1 MFSSLARRGLV
12 AAAFT
17 QPLARSQALS
27 TTSTAYA
34 KLERSQAPKTQTTYK
49 KPFTPRKQYLFTT
62 YDEQFA
68 GSKTV
73 LIVQHHNLSG
83 SELTEQRRELKMAA
97 AGARLMVVRPKMVRA
112 VLRDTRYGNLGE
124 AFVGPTAI
132 VCWDQEVEL
141 EAVKKAMEVVGR
153 QKKMV
158 LVGAKHEDMILN
170 AQMLAGLVNLP
181 PIETLR
187 AQVVGVV
194 QAPAQQLA
202 GVLKRIPQR
211 LVGVLKQKAE
221 AGSD

>member
-1 MFSSLARRGLV
+1 MFSSLLRRSFV
-12 AAAFT
+12 SAFT
-17 QPLARSQALS
+17 QRVVPRNLLS
-27 TTSTAYA
+27 TSSVAHV
-34 KLERSQAPKTQTTYK
+34 KLERSQPAKTQTTYK
-49 KPFTPRKQYLFTT
+49 KPFTQRKQYLFST

-68 GSKTV
+68 ASKTV

-97 AGARLMVVRPKMVRA
+97 SGARLMVVRPKMVRA

-132 VCWDQEVEL
+132 VCWDQDVEL
-141 EAVKKAMEVVGR
+141 EAVKKAMEVVKR

-181 PIETLR
+181 SMETLR